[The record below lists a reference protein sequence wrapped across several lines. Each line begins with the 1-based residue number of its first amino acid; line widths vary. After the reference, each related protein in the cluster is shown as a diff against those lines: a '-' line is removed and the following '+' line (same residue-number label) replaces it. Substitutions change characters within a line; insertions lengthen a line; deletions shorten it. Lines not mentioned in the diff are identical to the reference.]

1 MNTYHFLNNP
11 TDSRDVKSFVKKLEE
26 AIMSSFERQIKS
38 IAENDGSAVIIGS
51 QVGEEEIAG

>member
-11 TDSRDVKSFVKKLEE
+11 TDSRDVKNFVKKLEE

-38 IAENDGSAVIIGS
+38 IAENDGSAVIISS
-51 QVGEEEIAG
+51 QVGEEELAG